1 MLDLFIA
8 TLASLFTIVN
18 PIGAV
23 PVYLAMTPHYSEA
36 DRRRTAHYTSFWF
49 AAILLAFFLGGKLI
63 LSFFGLDVHAIR
75 IAGGIVIMI
84 SGYGLLS
91 GRFARTRA
99 INKKVKEEALIKED
113 ISFTPLAMP
122 LLSGPGS
129 ISLLINWATQYTD
142 LASQVIIT
150 SVILINALIVLLVLR
165 SAPWLGALLGAAG
178 MSALSRIMGF
188 LVMAI
193 GVQAIITGI
202 VQQVQALL

>member
-1 MLDLFIA
+1 MLDLFLA

-23 PVYLAMTPHYSEA
+23 PVYLAMTPHYTQS
-36 DRRRTAHYTSFWF
+36 DRRRTAWQTSIWF
-49 AAILLAFFLGGKLI
+49 ACILLAFFLGGKFI
-63 LSFFGLDVHAIR
+63 LSFFGLGIHAIR
-75 IAGGIVIMI
+75 IAGGIVIML

-91 GRFARTRA
+91 GQFARTRA
-99 INKKVKEEALIKED
+99 IDKKVKQEALEKED

-129 ISLLINWATQYTD
+129 ISLLINWATEYTSPT
-142 LASQVIIT
+142 SQLIIIGII
-150 SVILINALIVLLVLR
+150 ILNAFIVLLVLR
-165 SAPWLGALLGAAG
+165 SAPWLGRLLGASG

-193 GVQAIITGI
+193 GVQSIITGI

>member
-36 DRRRTAHYTSFWF
+36 DRRRTARHTSFWF

-99 INKKVKEEALIKED
+99 INKKVKEEALVKED

-129 ISLLINWATQYTD
+129 ISLLINWATQYTEPT
-142 LASQVIIT
+142 SQVIIVG
-150 SVILINALIVLLVLR
+150 VILINALIVLLVLR
-165 SAPWLGALLGAAG
+165 SAPWLGALLGASG

-193 GVQAIITGI
+193 GVQSIITGI

>member
-23 PVYLAMTPHYSEA
+23 PVYLAMTPHYTEA
-36 DRRRTAHYTSFWF
+36 DRRRTARQTSIWF

-63 LSFFGLDVHAIR
+63 LSFFGLGVHAIR
-75 IAGGIVIMI
+75 IAGGIVIML

-99 INKKVKEEALIKED
+99 IDKKVKQEAMEKED

-129 ISLLINWATQYTD
+129 ISLLINWATEYTEVS
-142 LASQVIIT
+142 SQLVIVA
-150 SVILINALIVLLVLR
+150 VILINAVIVLFVLR
-165 SAPWLGALLGAAG
+165 SAPWLGRLLGAAG

-193 GVQAIITGI
+193 GVQSIITGI
-202 VQQVQALL
+202 VQQVQELL